1 MNLTATDVKV
11 FVPAKDFQESLR
23 FYTALGWQ
31 LNYRAEND
39 DIAELELANGRFY
52 LQNYYNKAWANNF
65 VLHIKVEDAHA
76 WHQHASTVIK
86 DGNFKD
92 ARLNAPKEESYGALV
107 TTVWDPSGVLLLF
120 AQFHND

>member
-11 FVPAKDFQESLR
+11 FVPAKDFRESLR

-31 LNYRAEND
+31 LSYRADND
-39 DIAELELANGRFY
+39 DIAELELASYRFY

-65 VLHIKVEDAHA
+65 VLHVKVEDAHA
-76 WHQHASTVIK
+76 WYQHVSMTIK
-86 DGNFKD
+86 DGNFKN

-107 TTVWDPSGVLLLF
+107 TAVWDPSGVLLLF